1 MGKFQDASHQPE
13 LNQDEAN
20 SLKRPIKTKNI
31 GSVVK
36 NLPTKKK
43 IKKKQ
48 KNLKAR

>member
-36 NLPTKKK
+36 NLPTKKQ

>member
-43 IKKKQ
+43 KQRRNKKT
-48 KNLKAR
+48 